1 MVLVA
6 RRSKGPFG
14 HDDIIIDM
22 APMSE
27 VDLVENLHLI
37 VTNPA
42 WKFNNLVKI
51 LAKAEMDVS
60 FYFSGCKQS

>member
-14 HDDIIIDM
+14 HDDNVIDT
-22 APMSE
+22 APMCE

-37 VTNPA
+37 VTIPA
-42 WKFNNLVKI
+42 WKFNNLVKN
-51 LAKAEMDVS
+51 LSKNRD
-60 FYFSGCKQS
+60 GCKLLLLWM